1 MYGSNPVRV
10 MALHINFSLA
20 QPWLC
25 LLLEIIINLVQVNRG
40 FLPLLVPHLMLI
52 LKNSFNSPDLSR
64 RDAKKSCNLEQSR
77 VKSPKISPLLTTGKK
92 HLTEAWEKDSLT
104 MGQRSKDLWF
114 SCKKQKVSGLWSK
127 TWVKRFKT
135 TRLWPFS
142 DASLILQRLLT
153 PKIQTWT
160 TFLPAQ

>member
-1 MYGSNPVRV
+1 MCGSNPVRV
-10 MALHINFSLA
+10 MALHINFSL
-20 QPWLC
+20 PPHWLC
-25 LLLEIIINLVQVNRG
+25 LLLEIIINLVQVNGG
-40 FLPLLVPHLMLI
+40 FLYRQTPHLMLI

-92 HLTEAWEKDSLT
+92 HLTEAWEKDPLT
-104 MGQRSKDLWF
+104 MGQCSKDLWF

-127 TWVKRFKT
+127 TVSKQGSYGPSVTLLLSCKDC
-135 TRLWPFS
+135 WPQKS
-142 DASLILQRLLT
+142 
-153 PKIQTWT
+153 QTWT